1 MQKELFLVK
10 SNKRWVDYLLA
21 TYHYE
26 NFDKI
31 EMYYEKEKELY
42 EIDIRILKYYISRI
56 EAIKEANDISKIQPL
71 IIMYVTVLFSIF
83 TASVS
88 LSKEMWGFIV
98 LVVLVSILI
107 PYIFNVLIFAKNRWT
122 KVVYLKSRFEQILI
136 ERQSE

>member
-1 MQKELFLVK
+1 
-10 SNKRWVDYLLA
+10 
-21 TYHYE
+21 
-26 NFDKI
+26 
-31 EMYYEKEKELY
+31 
-42 EIDIRILKYYISRI
+42 
-56 EAIKEANDISKIQPL
+56 
-71 IIMYVTVLFSIF
+71 MYVTVLFSIF